1 VSVNSLANFG
11 TPGLN
16 GDRSAQ
22 LQPIL
27 TYKYRAQFYDFG
39 GSSQAAPYALTRQL
53 KKVTLPNVEFPEIKL
68 ASYVSVVYV
77 PGRGQW
83 KSMSMTFAD
92 DITNSIR
99 RLIENQIAKQQNF
112 FDQTVSRAGENFK
125 FEMDIDILAGGA
137 TAGSS
142 ASDPNVLRRYSY
154 AGCWIMDM
162 NDGELNVDE
171 ESQAKNIDITVRFDN
186 CIVFDQSGAMMATM
200 TQTSEI
206 AARQGVASTGI
217 GAVAGT
223 GINITGASV
232 TSDTS
237 SVAVSGGLTG

>member
-1 VSVNSLANFG
+1 MDGS
-11 TPGLN
+11 
-16 GDRSAQ
+16 RSPQ

-39 GSSQAAPYALTRQL
+39 GSTSPSPYAMTRQI
-53 KKVTLPNVEFPEIKL
+53 KKVTLPNIEFPEIKL
-68 ASYVSVVYV
+68 ASYVSVVYL

-92 DITNSIR
+92 DITNSVR
-99 RLIENQIAKQQNF
+99 DLIENQVAKQQNF
-112 FDQTVSRAGENFK
+112 YDQTVSRAGENFK

-154 AGCWIMDM
+154 AGCYIADL
-162 NDGELNVDE
+162 NDGEMNYDE
-171 ESQAKNIDITVRFDN
+171 ESQVKTIDITIRFDN
-186 CIVFDQSGAMMATM
+186 CIVFDQSGSMMATM

-206 AARQGVASTGI
+206 ASMSGISSTGI
-217 GAVAGT
+217 GASGST

-232 TSDTS
+232 STDTS